1 MTWST
6 KKLTMVAVLCAM
18 AIIVNMMIAIPIM
31 PAVPFLH
38 YEPKDVLIVIGG
50 FIYGPMVSFVMSGIC
65 SFLEL
70 FIRGGNII
78 DVLMNM
84 ISTCAFAC
92 SAALIYQ
99 HNHTKKGAMIGLGL
113 GIILT
118 TISMCI
124 WNYIVTPFYFQIPRE
139 SVVAMMLP
147 GILPFNLIKS
157 SANALIVLIIYK
169 PIVQFLR
176 RQKMVDTT
184 NQTKPLT
191 IGSIIVITF
200 IAISAILIILI
211 HKGVI

>member
-1 MTWST
+1 MTWTT
-6 KKLTMVAVLCAM
+6 KKITTVAVLCAM
-18 AIIVNMMIAIPIM
+18 AMIVNMMIAIPII

-38 YEPKDVLIVIGG
+38 YDPKDVLIVMGG
-50 FIYGPMVSFVMSGIC
+50 FIYGPMISFFMSGIC

-70 FIRGGNII
+70 FLRGGNII

-99 HNHTKKGAMIGLGL
+99 HKHTKKGAMIGLGL

-124 WNYIVTPFYFQIPRE
+124 WNYIITPFYFHIPRE

-147 GILPFNLIKS
+147 GIIPFNIIKTG
-157 SANALIVLIIYK
+157 ANALLVLIIYK

-176 RQKMVDTT
+176 KQKMIAQK
-184 NQTKPLT
+184 NQSMPLT
-191 IGSIIVITF
+191 TGSIIVITF
-200 IAISAILIILI
+200 VIISIILIILI
-211 HKGVI
+211 HKGIF